1 MFDNP
6 IEIYK
11 KINLF
16 AQENGMKLTVK
27 TPGESLYS
35 MTVLEKHLSSPNVC
49 HGGVVAGFMD
59 SVLGSAALSI
69 SFQSQALVSTVEFK
83 INYFKPVY
91 LHDQLEGIG
100 EVDFEGKKLIS
111 STGSIYRVKGEEREL
126 IAKAIGTFNKYPLE
140 KTTFAKLFNN
150 QK

>member
-83 INYFKPVY
+83 INYFKRNRRKFKF
-91 LHDQLEGIG
+91 
-100 EVDFEGKKLIS
+100 FESFGTNDLLQ
-111 STGSIYRVKGEEREL
+111 KGRYWNVEWCSL
-126 IAKAIGTFNKYPLE
+126 
-140 KTTFAKLFNN
+140 
-150 QK
+150 